1 MACVL
6 GIEYPCNEC
15 RMCTK
20 DKEENLLILPTK
32 KKWFDMVLSGE
43 KPEEYREIKP
53 YWDVRIAK
61 WLAIKPTKENI
72 EEIKEVLRQGNLSW
86 IPSLEAKFING
97 YGSSRPSFVADCDV
111 SIGTGREE
119 WGAEPGKEYYVI
131 HIKAIQ
137 NGSSCAGTIK
147 NI

>member
-1 MACVL
+1 MACAL

-15 RMCTK
+15 GMCMK
-20 DKEENLLILPTK
+20 DKDKNLLILPIK

-61 WLAIKPTKENI
+61 WLDIKPTKENI
-72 EEIKEVLRQGNLSW
+72 EEIKRLLSCGNLSW
-86 IPSLEAKFING
+86 IPSLKVKFING

-131 HIKAIQ
+131 HIKEIQ
-137 NGSSCAGTIK
+137 NGSSCTGTI
-147 NI
+147 

>member
-1 MACVL
+1 MACTL

-20 DKEENLLILPTK
+20 GKDNKMLILPVK

-43 KPEEYREIKP
+43 KMEEYREIKP

-61 WLAIKPTKENI
+61 WLDIKPTKENI
-72 EEIKEVLRQGNLSW
+72 EEIKRLLSCGNLSW
-86 IPSLEAKFING
+86 IPSLKAKFING
-97 YGSSRPSFVADCDV
+97 YGSSRPSFVADCAI
-111 SIGTGREE
+111 SIGTGRKE

-131 HIKAIQ
+131 HIKW
-137 NGSSCAGTIK
+137 IK
-147 NI
+147 NVSIKTNILKI

>member
-1 MACVL
+1 MSCTL

-20 DKEENLLILPTK
+20 DKEENLLILPIK
-32 KKWFDMVLSGE
+32 KKWFDMILSGE

-61 WLAIKPTKENI
+61 WLEIKPTKENI
-72 EEIKEVLRQGNLSW
+72 QRLKRLLRHGALSW
-86 IPSLEAKFING
+86 RPELKAKFING
-97 YGSSRPSFVADCDV
+97 YGSSRPLFVADCNV
-111 SIGTGREE
+111 SIGTGRKE

-131 HIKAIQ
+131 HIKDIQ
-137 NGSSCAGTIK
+137 NGSSCTGTI
-147 NI
+147 